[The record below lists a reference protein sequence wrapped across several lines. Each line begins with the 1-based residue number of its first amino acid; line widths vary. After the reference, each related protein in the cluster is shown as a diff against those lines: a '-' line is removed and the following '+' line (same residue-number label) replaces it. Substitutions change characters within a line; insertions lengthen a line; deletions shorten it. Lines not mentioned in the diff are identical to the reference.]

1 MGWTWHRGSNKRF
14 VLALMSAAI
23 ACAAIVPIARAELTE
38 RGDLFV
44 RFQGGIN
51 PTALPRTQRAPIT
64 VTVAGTVKTLSGE
77 RPPPLRQVKIELNRG
92 GELNSHGLPV
102 CRYGQLVA
110 VGPPKAL
117 EACGDA
123 LVGEGEYIGKSAF
136 PEQATFPAQGHI
148 LAFNGIYRG
157 REVILAHVYG
167 TDPVPITRI
176 IVFYIHRTG
185 GTYGTVITGTLSDAV
200 NHYGYV
206 QGLALRLHRDYT
218 YRGQRRSYLSASC
231 AAPSGFTAA
240 AFPFARA
247 SMTFADGRTLSSALT
262 RSCKVSG

>member
-1 MGWTWHRGSNKRF
+1 LVAAVIAAAVA
-14 VLALMSAAI
+14 VLITTVAH
-23 ACAAIVPIARAELTE
+23 AELTE

-44 RFQGGIN
+44 RFQGGID
-51 PTALPRTQRAPIT
+51 PTALPRKQLAPIT
-64 VTVAGTVKTLSGE
+64 VSVAGMVKTLSGE
-77 RPPPLRQVKIELNRG
+77 RPPALRKIRIELNRSG
-92 GELNSHGLPV
+92 KLDARGLPV
-102 CRYGQLVA
+102 CRYRQLVA
-110 VGPPKAL
+110 VAPKRAL
-117 EACGDA
+117 EACGDT
-123 LVGEGEYIGKSAF
+123 LVGEGDYVGKTAF
-136 PEQATFPAQGHI
+136 PEQATFPSQGHI
-148 LAFNGIYRG
+148 LAFNGVYRG

-176 IVFYIHRTG
+176 IVFYIRRTG
-185 GTYGTVITGTLSDAV
+185 GTYGTVITGSLPDAV

-206 QGLALRLHRDYT
+206 QGLTLRLHRTYT

-247 SMTFADGRTLSSALT
+247 SMTFADERTLSSTLT

>member
-1 MGWTWHRGSNKRF
+1 MGRAPGKRSWI
-14 VLALMSAAI
+14 ALTI
-23 ACAAIVPIARAELTE
+23 AAIVVAIVASAAHAELTE

-44 RFQGGIN
+44 RFQGGID
-51 PTALPRTQRAPIT
+51 PTALPRTQLAPIT
-64 VTVAGTVKTLSGE
+64 VSVAGTVKTLSGE
-77 RPPPLRQVKIELNRG
+77 RPPALRKIKIELNRSG
-92 GELNSHGLPV
+92 TLDARGLPI
-102 CRYGQLVA
+102 CRYSQLIA
-110 VGPPKAL
+110 VVPKRAL

-123 LVGEGEYIGKSAF
+123 LVGEGSYLGKSAF
-136 PEQATFPAQGHI
+136 PEQATFPSQGHI
-148 LAFNGIYRG
+148 LAFNGVYHG

-185 GTYGTVITGTLSDAV
+185 GTYGTVITGALPDAV

-206 QGLALRLHRDYT
+206 QGLTLRLHRNYT
-218 YRGQRRSYLSASC
+218 YRGRQRSYLSASC

-247 SMTFADGRTLSSALT
+247 SMTFADDRTLSSTLT

>member
-1 MGWTWHRGSNKRF
+1 MAH
-14 VLALMSAAI
+14 
-23 ACAAIVPIARAELTE
+23 AELTE

-44 RFQGGIN
+44 RFLGGIS
-51 PTALPRTQRAPIT
+51 PTALPRTQPAPIT
-64 VTVAGTVKTLSGE
+64 VSVAGTVKTLSGE
-77 RPPPLRQVKIELNRG
+77 RPPALRKIKIELNRS
-92 GELNSHGLPV
+92 GELDSYGLPV
-102 CRYGQLVA
+102 CLYSQLIAVA
-110 VGPPKAL
+110 PPSAL
-117 EACGDA
+117 AACGPA
-123 LVGEGEYIGKSAF
+123 LVGEGEYLGKSAF
-136 PEQATFPAQGHI
+136 PEQATFPSQGHI

-176 IVFYIHRTG
+176 IVFYIHRTA
-185 GTYGTVITGTLSDAV
+185 GTYGTVITGSLPDTV

-206 QGLALRLHRDYT
+206 QGLALRLHRNYT
-218 YRGQRRSYLSASC
+218 FHGQRRSYLSAAC

-247 SMTFADGRTLSSALT
+247 SMTFADERTLSSTLT